1 MPPSCEIEQ
10 NAVATSWAQYQ
21 TAFGYAVT
29 GGFAVA
35 AYGPPPTV
43 WWSTP
48 DGPPPCAGTQLS
60 PPSSLMSMRLVAPAS
75 WLTMTRPFSLSPQMI
90 GSRVVYFVVMPGRG
104 VHRAVRCTS
113 SNETEYGV
121 VLAITI
127 ELPVFQL
134 AAMVGSTLSSN
145 AMPLVRGAS

>member
-10 NAVATSWAQYQ
+10 NAVAMSWAQYQ

-90 GSRVVYFVVMPGRG
+90 GSRVVYFVVMPG
-104 VHRAVRCTS
+104 VAAHLAARCAGS
-113 SNETEYGV
+113 KLMEYGV
-121 VLAITI
+121 VLAMII
-127 ELPVFQL
+127 AL
-134 AAMVGSTLSSN
+134 
-145 AMPLVRGAS
+145 